1 MSSITTPA
9 KIKPPKQPL
18 KVPAEAGIAVVFLL
32 VMLGGFIATPNF
44 LTVSNM
50 MVLLLNGAVIGF
62 LCLGQ
67 SFVLLTGGI
76 DLSCGSIVA
85 MTCVVAALL
94 MEKFGNPWQLAVPIV
109 LAVGALSGLVNGLI
123 IERTGVPPFIV
134 TFAMMG
140 VAASIP
146 KIITGAESIR
156 VTQIGYSLIGQ
167 SKPLGIPFPVIAL
180 LLAIVIGV
188 IFLRRT
194 IYNRVEGC
202 VVLASVDDVQRLLMH
217 LPADAVLV
225 ISGGGDQ
232 KIQRLHSR
240 IAAALGHDVK
250 QLPVGLRV
258 QLVEYHAVGIEAVL
272 VVNIGAEHL
281 IVASSR

>member
-1 MSSITTPA
+1 MGETAAAGAAIQAAAAVLGCTNIEMADRWSVPLEKVAEPQQDARHVPTLTLPMPMHYQESCNEFNNYPC

-62 LCLGQ
+62 LCPTILCPADR
-67 SFVLLTGGI
+67 GI

-94 MEKFGNPWQLAVPIV
+94 MEKFGIPWQLAVPIV

-140 VAASIP
+140 
-146 KIITGAESIR
+146 
-156 VTQIGYSLIGQ
+156 
-167 SKPLGIPFPVIAL
+167 
-180 LLAIVIGV
+180 
-188 IFLRRT
+188 LRHP
-194 IYNRVEGC
+194 YHKLSPAPNRY
-202 VVLASVDDVQRLLMH
+202 A
-217 LPADAVLV
+217 
-225 ISGGGDQ
+225 
-232 KIQRLHSR
+232 
-240 IAAALGHDVK
+240 
-250 QLPVGLRV
+250 
-258 QLVEYHAVGIEAVL
+258 
-272 VVNIGAEHL
+272 
-281 IVASSR
+281 